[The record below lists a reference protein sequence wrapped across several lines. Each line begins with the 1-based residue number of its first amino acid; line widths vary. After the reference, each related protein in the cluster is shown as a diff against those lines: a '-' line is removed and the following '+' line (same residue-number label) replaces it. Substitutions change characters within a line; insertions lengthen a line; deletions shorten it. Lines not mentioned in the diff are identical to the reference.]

1 MLSCFKHLGDILSK
15 GLGIHDTHTI
25 SLYAS
30 LSLGRSTFTAIM
42 KNVFEQ
48 YVCGDSINDFLT
60 MMSVNQWMW

>member
-1 MLSCFKHLGDILSK
+1 MSGVKHLGD
-15 GLGIHDTHTI
+15 LGIHDTHTI

-30 LSLGRSTFTAIM
+30 LGHSTFTAIM

-48 YVCGDSINDFLT
+48 YVGSDSINDFLM